1 MIRYILMTMFA
12 VCLLASC
19 GTYRKYERPEL
30 VTEGLYQQQSAG
42 DTTNIATLPWREMF
56 TDSCLQSLIGQALES
71 NTDLR
76 VAKLKVDEAQAVVQR
91 AKLSYLPG
99 VNLNAE
105 GSVSRYDGA
114 NSKIYNVGLGASWE
128 IDIFGKL
135 TAAKRE
141 AVAAFESSNAY
152 RQAVQTQL
160 IAMVA
165 EAYYTLLMLDE
176 QSRINTV
183 TQENWTQTIKT
194 LDALKR
200 GGKANE
206 AAVLQAR
213 ANLVGLQN
221 SAISIKQSITE
232 TENALS
238 FLLAKPSHFILR
250 GKLENQRFTDSLSVG
265 VPIQLLSMRPDVRE
279 SEFNL
284 AQAFYATNVARAAF
298 YPSITLSGTLGWT
311 NNGGGIVTNPGNWL
325 LNAIGSLVQP
335 LFNRGANI
343 ANLKIAKARQEEATL
358 LFQQSLYNAGEEVN
372 NSLSRIQNA
381 QSRIEG
387 GIKQIGILE
396 DAVHKTELLMRHSN
410 TTYLEVLTAQQSLL
424 EAQNTL
430 AQDRFDKIQGII
442 NLYHAL
448 GGGTN

>member
-1 MIRYILMTMFA
+1 MIRHILMTMFA

-42 DTTNIATLPWREMF
+42 DTTNIATLPWQEMF
-56 TDSCLQSLIGQALES
+56 TDSCLQSLIGQALEN

-91 AKLSYLPG
+91 AKLSYLPA

-114 NSKIYNVGLGASWE
+114 NSKTYNVGLGASWE

-141 AVAAFESSNAY
+141 AMAAFESSNAY

-160 IAMVA
+160 IATVA

-221 SAISIKQSITE
+221 SAISVKQSITE

-238 FLLAKPSHFILR
+238 SLLAKPSHSILR
-250 GKLENQRFTDSLSVG
+250 GELENQRFTDSLSVG

-335 LFNRGANI
+335 LFNRGTNI

-424 EAQNTL
+424 DAQNTL